1 MSGNKEIT
9 TSLVQIMVNKKINF
23 EIRNVNGSTPFD
35 LIPNAEIHQVFSD
48 QNLREEN
55 VSC

>member
-35 LIPNAEIHQVFSD
+35 LIPNAEIQQVFSD